1 MKRKPIAATALPVP
15 DTKTLYP
22 PPFAAQVAGREKR
35 KLGDFFGLR
44 NFGVNLTRLAPG
56 AASALLHCHSRQDEF
71 IYVLEGRP
79 TLVFGDQ
86 EHLLSP
92 GDCFGFPAGA
102 GIAHQLVNRSDAPAV
117 YLEIGDRTVGDEVDY
132 PRDDIKATQLA
143 DGKWALTH
151 KDGRPY

>member
-102 GIAHQLVNRSDAPAV
+102 GIAHQLGPVNTNDTTALLPQN
-117 YLEIGDRTVGDEVDY
+117 GPG
-132 PRDDIKATQLA
+132 KAR
-143 DGKWALTH
+143 GEKFGH
-151 KDGRPY
+151 SK